1 MCINS
6 CHTYTGPFKDLES
19 CCYCH
24 EPHYD
29 QDQLQRDGSKV
40 LCQQF
45 STILLG
51 PQLAA
56 IRCSAEGAEEQKYC
70 DSKLKEIYE
79 MMDKVSEDGEEMV
92 YDDIWCGADLLS
104 LVEEIGMTE
113 NNELDSCP
121 SLVISASLDGAQLYQ
136 NKKSDCWIG
145 IWINQDYAP
154 DTRFK
159 KKKIFPNLTI
169 PGPNKP
175 KHIDSFLFTGLH
187 HLAAL
192 QNEGNGQG
200 QLIWDASANEVV
212 HQCIIFLLALADA
225 LGMVKQ

>member
-1 MCINS
+1 MDNLPPHEVKKLIADITGVVAIYCDMCINS

-29 QDQLQRDGSKV
+29 QDQLQRD
-40 LCQQF
+40 
-45 STILLG
+45 
-51 PQLAA
+51 
-56 IRCSAEGAEEQKYC
+56 EGAEEQKYC

-113 NNELDSCP
+113 NNVMISK
-121 SLVISASLDGAQLYQ
+121 VISASLDGAQLYQ

-192 QNEGNGQG
+192 QNE
-200 QLIWDASANEVV
+200 
-212 HQCIIFLLALADA
+212 DA